1 MGIGDFLESAR
12 HLLQTINRPDWKTF
26 SLSAKIVLAGVALL
40 GGIGFIIRVIAT
52 TLSGL
57 G

>member
-40 GGIGFIIRVIAT
+40 GGIGFVIRVIAT

>member
-1 MGIGDFLESAR
+1 MGIGDFIESAR
-12 HLLQTINRPDWKTF
+12 HLLKTINRPDWKTF

-40 GGIGFIIRVIAT
+40 GGIGFVIRVIAT

-57 G
+57 